1 MEFNLKR
8 PKRVGEESEEDLLK
22 FQEDFLKNK
31 LGQPAAKVV
40 KTYETGGEKKV
51 EENKFQIDCN
61 FLLCFSI
68 YFYFLSRFILF
79 VS

>member
-1 MEFNLKR
+1 MEINLKR

-40 KTYETGGEKKV
+40 KTYENDSGKKSEEKKLQV
-51 EENKFQIDCN
+51 DCE
-61 FLLCFSI
+61 FCLGF
-68 YFYFLSRFILF
+68 
-79 VS
+79 

>member
-8 PKRVGEESEEDLLK
+8 PKRVGEESEEDLIK

-40 KTYETGGEKKV
+40 KTYETCAEKK
-51 EENKFQIDCN
+51 IDEQKLQVDCT
-61 FLLCFSI
+61 FLLHLFHYFSRKI
-68 YFYFLSRFILF
+68 NILL
-79 VS
+79 